1 MSEDYYALMLGNIA
15 LAAVLLALFW
25 YVSRVS
31 LGLRGIA
38 LWGASYLTYT
48 AGSALLESATLADAD
63 GAATQMVFWAAGC
76 GSLLACAGVAGLAW
90 AVMRFV
96 EQRGGRPLDYA
107 LMAACVGFALV
118 AWFGFGGVQAHRA
131 AMSAAE
137 VVALVLVVGYLE
149 RMGHAP
155 YKLPARLMMAA
166 AVMLA
171 CLYARDLTHA
181 LAGRYT
187 PASDWINLDLTLWF
201 MLNFCMLTLSSFRA
215 AESLRHNALFDP
227 LTDALNRRGLDD
239 QLNGTGRR
247 RNRSR
252 GTAVIALDLDHFKRI
267 NDQHGHPIGDQV
279 LRRFSDAVRHSIRS
293 DDLFAR
299 VGGEE
304 FVVVARDASPTDALA
319 LAERIRRE
327 IGQQHILDIAPQKVT
342 VSAGVAAAA
351 GAAEI
356 DTLMQCADE
365 ALYEAKRL
373 GRDRVQLWRPVPEP
387 VAQA

>member
-1 MSEDYYALMLGNIA
+1 MSEDYYALILGDIA
-15 LAAVLLALFW
+15 LAAILLALFW

-48 AGSALLESATLADAD
+48 AGSALLEGATLAEAD
-63 GAATQMVFWAAGC
+63 GAATQVVFWAAGY

-107 LMAACVGFALV
+107 LMIACMGFALV
-118 AWFGFGGVQAHRA
+118 AWMGFGDVRAHRA
-131 AMSAAE
+131 AISAAE
-137 VVALVLVVGYLE
+137 VVALVLMVGYLE
-149 RMGHAP
+149 RMNHAP

-166 AVMLA
+166 AVVLA
-171 CLYARDLTHA
+171 CLYARDLTQA
-181 LAGRYT
+181 LAGRYA

-239 QLNGTGRR
+239 QLNGAGRR
-247 RNRSR
+247 SRSR

-304 FVVVARDASPTDALA
+304 FVVVARDASPTDAVA

-356 DTLMQCADE
+356 DALMQCADE

-373 GRDRVQLWRPVPEP
+373 GRDRVQLWRPMPEP